1 MDNET
6 TKDNLLD
13 NQTEQETSPLASNTP
28 NVVYNQLS
36 NTKPS
41 SKQSIVIIV
50 LTIALVIVSVLL
62 VRSYQNT
69 TNQAATGE
77 KQEQGE
83 HKDEHGAEGSS
94 SKEVELEP
102 EVLASLKLE
111 TALVKEE
118 KNNPKLKVTG
128 TIEANQQYL
137 QQASAL
143 VSGRVEKVNYV
154 LGDKVQAGAVLAL
167 ITSPQIAQL
176 QGKLHESE
184 TKLELAEKN
193 LQRVEQAEN
202 RASVLSA
209 KAKLEEA
216 EANLRRVKKLMELGG
231 GAGKDL
237 VAAEATYKTAQA
249 EYDFQSNIAL
259 NREIQQARAEVATA
273 KVDVLHIQDELKS
286 FGALITKGQ
295 EYNHDKTRSLIA
307 LTAPISG
314 NILERLVNAGAGIE
328 AGKPLFTIANLSTLW
343 VIANVPES
351 QIHQLK
357 TGATTQVY
365 SPVLG
370 QESLSGKVTYI
381 DPVLNEDTRTAK
393 VRIEVNNPDNKLKAG
408 MFVEVT
414 LETGFP
420 LDKEPKK
427 SFLIP
432 QEAIQRIGERT
443 VVFVPQENEPGH
455 FEVREVQLGVENN
468 GLREIIAGLSANEK
482 VVTTGSFT
490 LKTQMMKGELG
501 EHGH

>member
-1 MDNET
+1 MDNEI
-6 TKDNLLD
+6 KNNNL
-13 NQTEQETSPLASNTP
+13 NNAIEEETSPLTSNATSI
-28 NVVYNQLS
+28 VYNQPS
-36 NTKPS
+36 NTKRS
-41 SKQSIVIIV
+41 NGQSIVIIV

-62 VRSYQNT
+62 LRAYQK
-69 TNQAATGE
+69 TNGQAVAETG
-77 KQEQGE
+77 QGE
-83 HKDEHGAEGSS
+83 HKDEHGGAEGSS
-94 SKEVELEP
+94 SSEVELEA

-111 TALVKEE
+111 TVPVKEE
-118 KNNPKLKVTG
+118 TQGYTLKVTG

-143 VSGRVEKVNYV
+143 ISGRVEKVNYV

-209 KAKLEEA
+209 KAKLEET
-216 EANLRRVKKLMELGG
+216 EANLRRVKKLIELGG

-237 VAAEATYKTAQA
+237 VAAETAYKTAQA

-286 FGALITKGQ
+286 FGASVTKDQ
-295 EYNHDKTRSLIA
+295 EYNHDKNRSLIA

-314 NILERLVNAGAGIE
+314 NIVERLVNAGAGVE
-328 AGKPLFTIANLSTLW
+328 EGKPLFTIANLSTLW

-357 TGATTQVY
+357 TGATTKVY

-381 DPVLNEDTRTAK
+381 DPVLSEDTRTAK
-393 VRIEVNNPDNKLKAG
+393 VRIEINNPEGKLKAG
-408 MFVEVT
+408 MFVEVA
-414 LETGFP
+414 LEIGNSPDTVS
-420 LDKEPKK
+420 KK
-427 SFLIP
+427 SILIP
-432 QEAIQRIGERT
+432 QEAIQRIGERI
-443 VVFVPQENEPGH
+443 VVFIPKETEAGH
-455 FEVREVQLGVENN
+455 FEVRDVQLGVENN

-482 VVTTGSFT
+482 VVTIGSFT

>member
-6 TKDNLLD
+6 TKN
-13 NQTEQETSPLASNTP
+13 NTFSNATKEETSPLTSNNTTS
-28 NVVYNQLS
+28 VIYNQPS
-36 NTKPS
+36 NTKRS
-41 SKQSIVIIV
+41 NGQSIAIIV

-62 VRSYQNT
+62 LRSYQKT
-69 TNQAATGE
+69 TSQSVAQTE
-77 KQEQGE
+77 HIE
-83 HKDEHGAEGSS
+83 HKDDHKSAEGRTSS
-94 SKEVELEP
+94 EVELEP

-111 TALVKEE
+111 TVPVKEE
-118 KNNPKLKVTG
+118 TQTSTLKVTG
-128 TIEANQQYL
+128 SIEANQQYL

-154 LGDKVQAGAVLAL
+154 LGDKVEAGAVLAW
-167 ITSPQIAQL
+167 IASPQIAQL
-176 QGKLHESE
+176 HGKLHESE

-202 RASVLSA
+202 RASILSA
-209 KAKLEEA
+209 KAKLEET
-216 EANLRRVKKLMELGG
+216 EANLRRVKKLIELGG

-237 VAAEATYKTAQA
+237 VAAEAAYKTAQA

-273 KVDVLHIQDELKS
+273 KVDVLHIEDELKS
-286 FGALITKGQ
+286 FGALINKEQ
-295 EYNHDKTRSLIA
+295 ESNHNKTRSLIA

-314 NILERLVNAGAGIE
+314 NIVERFVNAGAGVE
-328 AGKPLFTIANLSTLW
+328 GGKTLFTIANLSTLW

-357 TGATTQVY
+357 IGATTKVY

-393 VRIEVNNPDNKLKAG
+393 VRIEINNSESKLKAG
-408 MFVEVT
+408 MFVEVALEIANSPDT
-414 LETGFP
+414 LS
-420 LDKEPKK
+420 KK
-427 SFLIP
+427 SILIP

-443 VVFVPQENEPGH
+443 VVFIPKETEAGH
-455 FEVREVQLGVENN
+455 FEVREVQLGIENN
-468 GLREIIAGLSANEK
+468 GLREIVAGLSANDK
-482 VVTTGSFT
+482 VVTIGSFT
-490 LKTQMMKGELG
+490 LKTQIMKGELG
-501 EHGH
+501 EHSH